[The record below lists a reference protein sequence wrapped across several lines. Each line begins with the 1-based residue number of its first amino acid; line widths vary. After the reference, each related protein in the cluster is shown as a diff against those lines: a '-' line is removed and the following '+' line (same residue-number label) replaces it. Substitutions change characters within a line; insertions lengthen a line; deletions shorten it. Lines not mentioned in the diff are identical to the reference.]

1 MIGDD
6 IGLFKYFELHC
17 ENWSKDQIIQSLKRY
32 EDWSKINPSRNDT
45 YDADNE
51 TIGLFSYLNY
61 CKCLDKSS
69 ESSNGLLLTDKD
81 LNTFIGKNW
90 KNIPV
95 DNLSTFLKLFAI
107 WSGYVDR
114 FMKSDPLMT
123 PSVKMDLLFKYLEN
137 HVDLSDY
144 HEPDCECECENGEC
158 ECECE
163 CECES
168 KFMSKIIS
176 KIDWIVYKELLKHT
190 TSKDGSVSAK
200 NTKNIVISD
209 TIKNESFS
217 ERDEIKFVKLPTREN
232 VYKSEFY
239 TDGFGALPKI
249 QLRYSYING
258 VGTIKSYLGIV
269 DIDKISVYSH
279 SPGIDVVIII
289 DVPYKNIK
297 PEVLVSDCQSLH
309 RITQVWECGGSS
321 TVSSPYIIGHT
332 QFHLRG
338 CNYYD
343 GGKQYSRINTI
354 KDDYDIFVSIS
365 W

>member
-95 DNLSTFLKLFAI
+95 DNLSKFLKLFAV

-144 HEPDCECECENGEC
+144 HEYDCECECENGEC

-176 KIDWIVYKELLKHT
+176 KIGWIVDKELLKHT
-190 TSKDGSVSAK
+190 T
-200 NTKNIVISD
+200 NKNIKKLVIPD
-209 TIKNESFS
+209 TIKDESNQ
-217 ERDEIKFVKLPTREN
+217 IKFVKMPTREN

-249 QLRYSYING
+249 QLRYSYKNG
-258 VGTIKSYLGIV
+258 VGTIKNYLGIV
-269 DIDKISVYSH
+269 NIDKISVYSC
-279 SPGIDVVIII
+279 SPGTNVVIKI
-289 DVPYKNIK
+289 DDTPIENIHK
-297 PEVLVSDCQSLH
+297 SEVIVSDCQSVH
-309 RITQVWECGGSS
+309 RSSQVWEKSGAS
-321 TVSSPYIIGHT
+321 TGTDRYGEIGRFEHT
-332 QFHLRG
+332 QVEIRG
-338 CNYYD
+338 YNYYNS
-343 GGKQYSRINTI
+343 GKLYSQINTI